1 MKINRNMSAVIT
13 NRQLL
18 RNESKLTASMEK
30 LSSGFKI
37 NRSGDNPAGLA
48 ISNKMRAQIDALDQ
62 ATSNASDAISV
73 LRIADGALNESSSI
87 LQRMRELSVQAAN
100 GTNSYDDRK
109 SMQAEIT
116 KLSEEVD
123 RIATDTEYN
132 KKTLLDGSSDVRV
145 YSKQATRMDVSEAVQ
160 PKTYTMEVKEA
171 AEKATYILP
180 EPTGSE
186 KILINGVLLD
196 YTPDSPGS
204 TGSTFFEEL
213 RKAAEQA
220 GCTVEKNTGAGGG
233 YKLQTVEYGSD
244 EQIEITVSKK
254 LAETWGFP
262 KNPADPTDP
271 KYVPVTKKDQQT
283 GVETETMDCILVW
296 SGKDAEIALNKDD
309 NTVNPPVKGDFS
321 QTATALVDGNRVKVT
336 DMGGFSMDFLLN
348 EPKEQADGTVIYDK
362 NVSIEVT
369 DIGAMKIQIG
379 ANQYQEMAIRIPE
392 VSAKTLYLDKVD
404 VTVSNGP
411 EKAMVTLDEAIYKL
425 NGVRSRIGAF
435 QNRLEHAE
443 SSLAETTE
451 DMTNAYSGI
460 LDTDMAEEMTVY
472 TQMNVLEQASISV
485 LAQANDLPQQV
496 LSLLQ

>member
-233 YKLQTVEYGSD
+233 YKLQTAEYGSD
-244 EQIEITVSKK
+244 EQIEITVSKT
-254 LAETWGFP
+254 LAKTWGF
-262 KNPADPTDP
+262 DETSTDP
-271 KYVPVTKKDQQT
+271 KYVPVMKKDQQT
-283 GVETETMDCILVW
+283 GVETETMDCTLVW
-296 SGKDAEIALNKDD
+296 TGKDAVVNLRNDKNDTTNYLD
-309 NTVNPPVKGDFS
+309 NNFS
-321 QTATALVDGNRVKVT
+321 ATATALEDGLRVKVT

-348 EPKEQADGTVIYDK
+348 EGINKAGEEVK
-362 NVSIEVT
+362 IEVT

>member
-109 SMQAEIT
+109 SMQAEIS

-145 YSKQATRMDVSEAVQ
+145 YSKEATRMDVSEAVQ
-160 PKTYTMEVKEA
+160 PNTYTMEVTDPA
-171 AEKATYILP
+171 QKATYNLP
-180 EPTGSE
+180 VPTGSE
-186 KILINGVLLD
+186 KIMINGVLLD
-196 YTPDSPGS
+196 YTEGP
-204 TGSTFFEEL
+204 TFFEEL
-213 RKAAEQA
+213 RKTAEQA
-220 GCTVEKNTGAGGG
+220 GCTAEKIFDTTDPDKVVG

-244 EQIEITVSKK
+244 EQIKITASKT
-254 LAETWGFP
+254 LAATWGFP
-262 KNPADPTDP
+262 KDPAVPADPTDP

-283 GVETETMDCILVW
+283 GAETETMDCILVW
-296 SGKDAEIALNKDD
+296 SGKDAKVDLKDA
-309 NTVNPPVKGDFS
+309 NSNFS
-321 QTATALVDGNRVKVT
+321 QTATALVDGLRVKVT
-336 DMGGFSMDFLLN
+336 DMGGFSMDFLLTEDVN
-348 EPKEQADGTVIYDK
+348 TAAAAAIDAGGTGAEVA
-362 NVSIEVT
+362 IEVT

-404 VTVSNGP
+404 VTVSDGP

-435 QNRLEHAE
+435 QNRLEYAE

>member
-145 YSKQATRMDVSEAVQ
+145 YSKEATRMDVSEAVQ
-160 PKTYTMEVKEA
+160 PNTYTMEVTTPA
-171 AEKATYILP
+171 AKAEYILP
-180 EPTGSE
+180 EPEGSE

-196 YTPDSPGS
+196 YTPDSAGS

-213 RKAAEQA
+213 RKTAEQA
-220 GCTVEKNTGAGGG
+220 GCTVEKVFDTTDPTKVVG
-233 YKLQTVEYGSD
+233 YKLQTVEYGSE

-254 LAETWGFP
+254 LAAKWNFGPANANTT
-262 KNPADPTDP
+262 NPT
-271 KYVPVTKKDQQT
+271 YVPVTKKDQQT

-296 SGKDAEIALNKDD
+296 SGKDAEVDLKDA
-309 NTVNPPVKGDFS
+309 NSNFS
-321 QTATALVDGNRVKVT
+321 QTATALVDGLRVKVT

-348 EPKEQADGTVIYDK
+348 EDK
-362 NVSIEVT
+362 NVANQKVEIEVT

-460 LDTDMAEEMTVY
+460 LDTDMEEEMTVY

>member
-87 LQRMRELSVQAAN
+87 LQRIRELSVQAAN

-109 SMQAEIT
+109 SMQAEIS

-145 YSKQATRMDVSEAVQ
+145 YSKEATRMDVSEAVQ
-160 PKTYTMEVKEA
+160 PNTYTMEVKEA
-171 AEKATYILP
+171 AEKATYELP
-180 EPTGSE
+180 VPTGSE
-186 KILINGVLLD
+186 KIMINGVLLD
-196 YTPDSPGS
+196 YTEGP
-204 TGSTFFEEL
+204 TFFEEL
-213 RKAAEQA
+213 RKTAEQA
-220 GCTVEKNTGAGGG
+220 GCTAEKIFDTTDPDKVVG

-244 EQIEITVSKK
+244 EQIKITASKT
-254 LAETWGFP
+254 LAATWGFP
-262 KNPADPTDP
+262 KDPAVPADPTDP

-283 GVETETMDCILVW
+283 GAETETMDCILVW
-296 SGKDAEIALNKDD
+296 SGKDAKVDLKDA
-309 NTVNPPVKGDFS
+309 NSNFS
-321 QTATALVDGNRVKVT
+321 QTATALVDGLRVKVT

-348 EPKEQADGTVIYDK
+348 EEANQVGNEVA
-362 NVSIEVT
+362 IEVT

-404 VTVSNGP
+404 VTVSDGP

-435 QNRLEHAE
+435 QNRLEYAE